1 MKQRLPAKRT
11 TGWTSNLLAAAGDV
25 LVPLLFA
32 FGVGSI
38 FSLICGCNPFT
49 LYSYIIK
56 KAFFSVGGLLN
67 TLGYTTPIIITGMAT
82 ALSIRANMYNMGIE
96 GQVFLGAFTA
106 ALAGYMIKGVPTAL
120 HVTLC
125 LLIGAAFGAVYALIP
140 GLLKAKLRVN
150 EVVTTVM
157 LNSIATQV
165 TGFLTQ
171 SYLGTGDAYAHTEFI
186 EQTARLAKLN
196 SKYRCTT
203 AIFIALAIWLILYFI
218 LKKTKFGYEI
228 DCIGKQWEFADAVG
242 MHVSRKIVVIFVVGG
257 ALAGIA
263 GATEIL
269 GVNYNFVNTFSANPG
284 IGWDGF
290 FVCILAGSNP
300 VGTFEYNR
308 GVLFSLDFLL
318 FDEPLF
324 LRSDAF
330 QQNAG
335 RLVIQVLRH
344 ELALNSHLENG
355 VFQLLRS
362 HSSPSSVMSMPRIS
376 VIWARMRS
384 MSAFKLARF
393 SWYC

>member
-218 LKKTKFGYEI
+218 LKKSAMRLTASASSGNLPTPSV
-228 DCIGKQWEFADAVG
+228 CTSAGK
-242 MHVSRKIVVIFVVGG
+242 
-257 ALAGIA
+257 
-263 GATEIL
+263 
-269 GVNYNFVNTFSANPG
+269 
-284 IGWDGF
+284 
-290 FVCILAGSNP
+290 
-300 VGTFEYNR
+300 
-308 GVLFSLDFLL
+308 
-318 FDEPLF
+318 
-324 LRSDAF
+324 
-330 QQNAG
+330 
-335 RLVIQVLRH
+335 
-344 ELALNSHLENG
+344 
-355 VFQLLRS
+355 
-362 HSSPSSVMSMPRIS
+362 SS
-376 VIWARMRS
+376 
-384 MSAFKLARF
+384 
-393 SWYC
+393 

>member
-56 KAFFSVGGLLN
+56 KSFFSVGGLLN

-171 SYLGTGDAYAHTEFI
+171 SYRLYSYNDCNSHKLCFWEHPAAANGTSRSVQRQKCSENPPFSDRK
-186 EQTARLAKLN
+186 RLQN
-196 SKYRCTT
+196 
-203 AIFIALAIWLILYFI
+203 
-218 LKKTKFGYEI
+218 
-228 DCIGKQWEFADAVG
+228 
-242 MHVSRKIVVIFVVGG
+242 SRK
-257 ALAGIA
+257 
-263 GATEIL
+263 
-269 GVNYNFVNTFSANPG
+269 
-284 IGWDGF
+284 
-290 FVCILAGSNP
+290 
-300 VGTFEYNR
+300 
-308 GVLFSLDFLL
+308 
-318 FDEPLF
+318 
-324 LRSDAF
+324 
-330 QQNAG
+330 
-335 RLVIQVLRH
+335 
-344 ELALNSHLENG
+344 
-355 VFQLLRS
+355 
-362 HSSPSSVMSMPRIS
+362 
-376 VIWARMRS
+376 
-384 MSAFKLARF
+384 
-393 SWYC
+393 

>member
-1 MKQRLPAKRT
+1 MPSLRL
-11 TGWTSNLLAAAGDV
+11 L
-25 LVPLLFA
+25 
-32 FGVGSI
+32 
-38 FSLICGCNPFT
+38 
-49 LYSYIIK
+49 
-56 KAFFSVGGLLN
+56 
-67 TLGYTTPIIITGMAT
+67 
-82 ALSIRANMYNMGIE
+82 RAI
-96 GQVFLGAFTA
+96 
-106 ALAGYMIKGVPTAL
+106 VPTAL

-300 VGTFEYNR
+300 VGILLFSIVFGALRYGALAAQTGLGVPLDLINIIKSTL
-308 GVLFSLDFLL
+308 VLFMAIKLIGNNREAIADF
-318 FDEPLF
+318 FGHIF
-324 LRSDAF
+324 HRSAVKKE
-330 QQNAG
+330 G
-335 RLVIQVLRH
+335 
-344 ELALNSHLENG
+344 
-355 VFQLLRS
+355 
-362 HSSPSSVMSMPRIS
+362 
-376 VIWARMRS
+376 
-384 MSAFKLARF
+384 
-393 SWYC
+393 

>member
-228 DCIGKQWEFADAVG
+228 SRNSGPRIRPCRHTGCEGVGAFCAVEHLPVPAIKGKRRLRRSVETVKLKNRNNGEA
-242 MHVSRKIVVIFVVGG
+242 
-257 ALAGIA
+257 ALNR
-263 GATEIL
+263 ER
-269 GVNYNFVNTFSANPG
+269 
-284 IGWDGF
+284 
-290 FVCILAGSNP
+290 CLAFYQKLCSDLRP
-300 VGTFEYNR
+300 EGT
-308 GVLFSLDFLL
+308 V
-318 FDEPLF
+318 F
-324 LRSDAF
+324 LRRAIPHHSNEVELF
-330 QQNAG
+330 EKL
-335 RLVIQVLRH
+335 RLL
-344 ELALNSHLENG
+344 
-355 VFQLLRS
+355 
-362 HSSPSSVMSMPRIS
+362 
-376 VIWARMRS
+376 
-384 MSAFKLARF
+384 
-393 SWYC
+393 

>member
-171 SYLGTGDAYAHTEFI
+171 SYLGTAMPMQHTEFI
-186 EQTARLAKLN
+186 EQTARLCQAQQQVPLHN
-196 SKYRCTT
+196 GD
-203 AIFIALAIWLILYFI
+203 LYCAGTCLTCNFI
-218 LKKTKFGYEI
+218 LK
-228 DCIGKQWEFADAVG
+228 
-242 MHVSRKIVVIFVVGG
+242 RP
-257 ALAGIA
+257 
-263 GATEIL
+263 
-269 GVNYNFVNTFSANPG
+269 N
-284 IGWDGF
+284 
-290 FVCILAGSNP
+290 
-300 VGTFEYNR
+300 
-308 GVLFSLDFLL
+308 LL
-318 FDEPLF
+318 
-324 LRSDAF
+324 
-330 QQNAG
+330 
-335 RLVIQVLRH
+335 
-344 ELALNSHLENG
+344 
-355 VFQLLRS
+355 
-362 HSSPSSVMSMPRIS
+362 
-376 VIWARMRS
+376 
-384 MSAFKLARF
+384 
-393 SWYC
+393 

>member
-1 MKQRLPAKRT
+1 
-11 TGWTSNLLAAAGDV
+11 
-25 LVPLLFA
+25 
-32 FGVGSI
+32 
-38 FSLICGCNPFT
+38 
-49 LYSYIIK
+49 
-56 KAFFSVGGLLN
+56 
-67 TLGYTTPIIITGMAT
+67 MAT

-300 VGTFEYNR
+300 VGIL
-308 GVLFSLDFLL
+308 LFPSSSARCATALWRRRPASAFLL
-318 FDEPLF
+318 T
-324 LRSDAF
+324 
-330 QQNAG
+330 
-335 RLVIQVLRH
+335 
-344 ELALNSHLENG
+344 
-355 VFQLLRS
+355 
-362 HSSPSSVMSMPRIS
+362 SSTSSRARWCCLWPSSS
-376 VIWARMRS
+376 
-384 MSAFKLARF
+384 SAITAKPLLTSSATSSTGLR
-393 SWYC
+393 

>member
-203 AIFIALAIWLILYFI
+203 AIFIALAIWLILYFMYCNHCLPCAKHI
-218 LKKTKFGYEI
+218 NIAQLSKYLDMALLDGVTPTLQGHYDALEHHAGE
-228 DCIGKQWEFADAVG
+228 CIGCGRCETQCPFNVPIIQRMKQAAE
-242 MHVSRKIVVIFVVGG
+242 
-257 ALAGIA
+257 
-263 GATEIL
+263 
-269 GVNYNFVNTFSANPG
+269 
-284 IGWDGF
+284 
-290 FVCILAGSNP
+290 
-300 VGTFEYNR
+300 
-308 GVLFSLDFLL
+308 LF
-318 FDEPLF
+318 
-324 LRSDAF
+324 
-330 QQNAG
+330 G
-335 RLVIQVLRH
+335 
-344 ELALNSHLENG
+344 
-355 VFQLLRS
+355 
-362 HSSPSSVMSMPRIS
+362 
-376 VIWARMRS
+376 
-384 MSAFKLARF
+384 K
-393 SWYC
+393 

>member
-228 DCIGKQWEFADAVG
+228 DCMYCNHCLPCAKHINIAQLSKYLDMALLDGVTPALQGHYDALEHHAGECIGCGRCETQCPFNVPIIQRMKQAAE
-242 MHVSRKIVVIFVVGG
+242 
-257 ALAGIA
+257 
-263 GATEIL
+263 
-269 GVNYNFVNTFSANPG
+269 
-284 IGWDGF
+284 
-290 FVCILAGSNP
+290 
-300 VGTFEYNR
+300 
-308 GVLFSLDFLL
+308 LF
-318 FDEPLF
+318 
-324 LRSDAF
+324 
-330 QQNAG
+330 G
-335 RLVIQVLRH
+335 
-344 ELALNSHLENG
+344 
-355 VFQLLRS
+355 
-362 HSSPSSVMSMPRIS
+362 
-376 VIWARMRS
+376 
-384 MSAFKLARF
+384 K
-393 SWYC
+393 

>member
-157 LNSIATQV
+157 LI
-165 TGFLTQ
+165 LT
-171 SYLGTGDAYAHTEFI
+171 
-186 EQTARLAKLN
+186 
-196 SKYRCTT
+196 
-203 AIFIALAIWLILYFI
+203 IFRKSSLMLLPP
-218 LKKTKFGYEI
+218 FG
-228 DCIGKQWEFADAVG
+228 
-242 MHVSRKIVVIFVVGG
+242 S
-257 ALAGIA
+257 
-263 GATEIL
+263 
-269 GVNYNFVNTFSANPG
+269 
-284 IGWDGF
+284 
-290 FVCILAGSNP
+290 
-300 VGTFEYNR
+300 
-308 GVLFSLDFLL
+308 
-318 FDEPLF
+318 
-324 LRSDAF
+324 
-330 QQNAG
+330 G
-335 RLVIQVLRH
+335 R
-344 ELALNSHLENG
+344 
-355 VFQLLRS
+355 
-362 HSSPSSVMSMPRIS
+362 SSVALRQ
-376 VIWARMRS
+376 VRH
-384 MSAFKLARF
+384 
-393 SWYC
+393 

>member
-228 DCIGKQWEFADAVG
+228 DCIGKQRWPVLRVQQKFSVSTITLSTPSLLTPVSAGTASLCVSWLAVIQ
-242 MHVSRKIVVIFVVGG
+242 SAFCYFPSSSARCAT
-257 ALAGIA
+257 ALWRRRPA
-263 GATEIL
+263 
-269 GVNYNFVNTFSANPG
+269 SA
-284 IGWDGF
+284 
-290 FVCILAGSNP
+290 
-300 VGTFEYNR
+300 
-308 GVLFSLDFLL
+308 FLL
-318 FDEPLF
+318 T
-324 LRSDAF
+324 
-330 QQNAG
+330 
-335 RLVIQVLRH
+335 
-344 ELALNSHLENG
+344 
-355 VFQLLRS
+355 
-362 HSSPSSVMSMPRIS
+362 SSTSSRARWCCLWPSSS
-376 VIWARMRS
+376 
-384 MSAFKLARF
+384 SAITAKPLLTSSATSSTGLR
-393 SWYC
+393 